1 MAISEAAEQR
11 MIAARAARN
20 KQDKKHPFVIN
31 IHDGR
36 LLPNVPNLR
45 AHSNYRV
52 YTGDPKA
59 SAQERLRFLSVAG
72 HRPRVVDSEVSG
84 EQPPP
89 PPFDIAKAGRDE
101 LVEFAASQYGA
112 ALDPGAHLNALRA
125 QVRALARD
133 ANDLSDLT

>member
-11 MIAARAARN
+11 MVAARAARN

-84 EQPPP
+84 EQPPTP
-89 PPFDIAKAGRDE
+89 AVRHRQGRTRRTGRVRGQPVRCHAGPWRSPE
-101 LVEFAASQYGA
+101 RPARAGA
-112 ALDPGAHLNALRA
+112 GPGA
-125 QVRALARD
+125 
-133 ANDLSDLT
+133 